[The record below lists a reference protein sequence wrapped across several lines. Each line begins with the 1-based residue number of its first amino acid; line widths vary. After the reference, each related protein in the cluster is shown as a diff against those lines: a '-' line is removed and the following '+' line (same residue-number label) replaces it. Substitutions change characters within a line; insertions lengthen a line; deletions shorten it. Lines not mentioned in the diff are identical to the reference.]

1 MGTKVKC
8 LKCND
13 IIESKHRHD
22 FVWCS
27 CGSCAVDGGD
37 EYLRIVG
44 DFDTIR
50 IIQEDGTEEDIIKR
64 SGEQHEF

>member
-1 MGTKVKC
+1 MGTKIKC
-8 LKCND
+8 LKCNS

-50 IIQEDGTEEDIIKR
+50 IIQEDGTDEEIIER